1 MRRSFNKSDGL
12 RQSRSLSKDNKE
24 KFEEMRR
31 SFKRSSDS
39 TPRRLSS
46 VGDIKNQTI
55 TEEENMTGGNNSKL
69 HSRIMSMLNTRN
81 AQFNEPFQAD
91 KPDFMGELRMPF

>member
-24 KFEEMRR
+24 KFEEMQR
-31 SFKRSSDS
+31 SFRRSSD
-39 TPRRLSS
+39 RLSS
-46 VGDIKNQTI
+46 IGDIKNQTI

-91 KPDFMGELRMPF
+91 KPDFVGELRMPF